1 LARTLVCPNFRLPK
15 TGRRTGRLGFE
26 IEPAGPPADSHF
38 PDIWAHTPA
47 HPFPFP
53 HNRPTAEKCAM
64 MAGLAYQVWK
74 IEDLLT
80 LIDWCAVELSMTP
93 AGRH

>member
-1 LARTLVCPNFRLPK
+1 
-15 TGRRTGRLGFE
+15 
-26 IEPAGPPADSHF
+26 
-38 PDIWAHTPA
+38 
-47 HPFPFP
+47 
-53 HNRPTAEKCAM
+53 M

>member
-15 TGRRTGRLGFE
+15 TGRRTGRL
-26 IEPAGPPADSHF
+26 
-38 PDIWAHTPA
+38 
-47 HPFPFP
+47 PFPFP
-53 HNRPTAEKCAM
+53 RNRPTAEKCAM

-74 IEDLLT
+74 IEGLLT